1 MNEYLGTRESSPNF
15 NPIQLAKVVAK
26 LSATETNCSQNQLI
40 NLALN
45 LKECREQ
52 VVKEHIK
59 LGFFSL
65 PATVASIFT
74 TQPLG

>member
-1 MNEYLGTRESSPNF
+1 MNEYSGTRERSPNF

-26 LSATETNCSQNQLI
+26 LSATQTNCSQNQLI

-59 LGFFSL
+59 LSFFPYL
-65 PATVASIFT
+65 L
-74 TQPLG
+74 Q